1 MRTVRTTA
9 APLSSTDACRPADSA
24 GTVAGWLPARVQT
37 AAPGFGQGPVA
48 VCWVSRAR
56 AVAVYLDD
64 PNKAQAL
71 RRLLPALVS
80 GLLGE
85 GSAGRGAWPP
95 CPGNSWVAE
104 RPATRAGLVRRLRD
118 PQLRGAVLPS
128 PGD

>member
-1 MRTVRTTA
+1 MKTVRTTA
-9 APLSSTDACRPADSA
+9 APLSSTDARRPADLA

-37 AAPGFGQGPVA
+37 SAPGFGQGPMA
-48 VCWVSRAR
+48 VCWVARAR
-56 AVAVYLDD
+56 TVAVYLDD

-95 CPGNSWVAE
+95 CPGNSWAAE

-118 PQLRGAVLPS
+118 PQLRGGSVTVT
-128 PGD
+128 G